1 MFDIQAKIEIQSSR
15 KIWAITRG
23 IISQKKAPNDEDDG
37 FVRQVFKNIC
47 NIYALG
53 FLKQT
58 NKSISTRRKEM
69 EEQKVKWESHSSQ
82 LQ

>member
-1 MFDIQAKIEIQSSR
+1 MFDIQAKIEIQRSR

-37 FVRQVFKNIC
+37 FIMQVFKNIC

-58 NKSISTRRKEM
+58 KA
-69 EEQKVKWESHSSQ
+69 
-82 LQ
+82 